1 MKNTDIRFHDLNGK
15 IMLFLKL
22 ECKIY
27 RIELYENGYLNY
39 SMLKNTKSSW
49 DDIIDSLC
57 CEFEWFVLIV
67 LFSIDQ
73 SFTYTIWTKTLLFYT
88 LLAHWVVNEYTLPH
102 FLSLRE
108 LLTFLWLFEKNHE

>member
-1 MKNTDIRFHDLNGK
+1 MNNTDIIFLDLDSK
-15 IMLFLKL
+15 IMLFLML

-27 RIELYENGYLNY
+27 RVIWKWIFELFDV
-39 SMLKNTKSSW
+39 KNTESSW

-57 CEFEWFVLIV
+57 CEFERFVLIV

-88 LLAHWVVNEYTLPH
+88 LLAHWVANEYTLPH

-108 LLTFLWLFEKNHE
+108 LLAFLWFFEKNHE